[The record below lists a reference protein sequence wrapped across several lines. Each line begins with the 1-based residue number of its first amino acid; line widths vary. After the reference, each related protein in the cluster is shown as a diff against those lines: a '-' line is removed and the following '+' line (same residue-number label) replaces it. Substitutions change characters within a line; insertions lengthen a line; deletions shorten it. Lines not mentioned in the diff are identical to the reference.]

1 MLRAMNGRKNR
12 WTAGNVISWLL
23 GVTLGLI
30 VGVVLLIVIPRTIG
44 TDATPGPEGTAA
56 TPVNNEAT
64 GASGAAAASQSGSG
78 MSGSGMSGSGTAAS
92 GTAAS
97 GSETATTSGASGTG
111 TAATGTEG
119 TSSSGTTPSSG
130 NTTEPST
137 AESPTQETGAA
148 ASGAASAGAPS
159 ESGASNA
166 ADGDAS
172 AGQQVFAGNCA
183 GCHGQNAQ
191 GGIGPSLVMATEG
204 PKAWTLAQFTTVLR
218 EGRTPNRTLGAVMP
232 RFTAAQISDQQV
244 ADIQAYIKT
253 LQ

>member
-1 MLRAMNGRKNR
+1 M
-12 WTAGNVISWLL
+12 TSWLL

-30 VGVVLLIVIPRTIG
+30 VGVVLLIVIPRTIPS
-44 TDATPGPEGTAA
+44 DATPGPEGTAA
-56 TPVNNEAT
+56 TPVNNEAA
-64 GASGAAAASQSGSG
+64 GAAGAAAATEAAGNAAGGEGGS
-78 MSGSGMSGSGTAAS
+78 A
-92 GTAAS
+92 
-97 GSETATTSGASGTG
+97 SGASGTG
-111 TAATGTEG
+111 TAGAAAGAAQG
-119 TSSSGTTPSSG
+119 DGNPGQGPTPSQ
-130 NTTEPST
+130 PST

-148 ASGAASAGAPS
+148 ASGAASSGAPS

-166 ADGDAS
+166 ADGDAA

-191 GGIGPSLVMATEG
+191 GGIGPSLVMATDG

-218 EGRTPNRTLGAVMP
+218 EGRTPERTLNATMP
-232 RFTAAQISDQQV
+232 RFNAEQISDKQV